1 MIRIQTYIVKRG
13 DTLYGISN
21 QFGVS
26 VTELASLN
34 GVNAAT
40 LQIGQTLLIPTNS
53 GENPD
58 NMFYY
63 TVKKGDTLYN
73 IARVYGT
80 SVESIKNLN
89 YLTNNDLY
97 IGQVLRIPE
106 IYTKEEDLYVPEY
119 INYTVKRGDTL
130 YRIARIYKISIESIM
145 QDNGLKNENLTIGQN
160 LKIRKKQNETV
171 EECFGE
177 EYMPK
182 EETNKEEYIVQ
193 KGDTLYSI
201 AKKYNLNVE
210 ELINTNHL
218 ETTIYPGQILYLPAK
233 KNTYTVVKGDSLY
246 SIAKKFNTTVDTI
259 KKKNNLTSNLLV
271 IGQIL
276 QI

>member
-1 MIRIQTYIVKRG
+1 MKAG

-34 GVNAAT
+34 DVKATT
-40 LQIGQTLLIPTNS
+40 LQIGQTLMIPVNS
-53 GENPD
+53 GSNPD

-73 IARVYGT
+73 VARVYGT
-80 SVESIKNLN
+80 SVEAIKSLN
-89 YLTNNDLY
+89 YLTSNDLY

-106 IYTKEEDLYVPEY
+106 MYIAEENLHVPEY
-119 INYTVKRGDTL
+119 MNYVVKRGDSL
-130 YRIARIYKISIESIM
+130 YTIARTYQVTVDSIM
-145 QDNGLKNENLTIGQN
+145 QDNGLKNENLAVGQI
-160 LKIRKKQNETV
+160 LKIRQKTRELV

-177 EYMPK
+177 EYIPIQDQ
-182 EETNKEEYIVQ
+182 EQEEYIVQ

-201 AKKYNLNVE
+201 AKKYNMNVE
-210 ELINTNHL
+210 ELININQSGM
-218 ETTIYPGQILYLPAK
+218 TIYPGQVLWIPKGNNILY
-233 KNTYTVVKGDSLY
+233 TVTKGDSLY
-246 SIAKKFNTTVDTI
+246 SIARKYNTTVDSI

-271 IGQIL
+271 IGQVL